1 MINKIF
7 NADDFGIS
15 RGVNQAIFKAH
26 TEGVLNSTSIMI
38 TLKFVPEALE
48 LAKQMPNL
56 KIGLHGNL
64 TNEKA
69 CLPHAE
75 IPLLTD
81 ENGRFKHGFVNLA
94 VLSLLHPKELKR
106 QAKAEIK
113 AQIEK
118 ALAAGINLSH
128 LDSHRHVHMI
138 PAIFKAFM
146 ELQQEYAV
154 PRLRFVNEN
163 PFATI
168 RATQSKEWLSDGGLI
183 KNLVLTS
190 CAVANRLLWGYK
202 SDTYFYSIVNTCK
215 ISRDKVKKIKIP
227 ACYKAVEIGI
237 HPGMP
242 EIDKQYTDDVFDD
255 NILKEYRFKELQTLL
270 DKTIEQEFIR

>member
-15 RGVNQAIFKAH
+15 PGVNQAVFKAH

-48 LAKQMPNL
+48 LAAKMPNL
-56 KIGLHGNL
+56 NIGLHGNL

-69 CLPHAE
+69 VLPHSE

-118 ALAAGINLSH
+118 ARAAGLNLSH
-128 LDSHRHVHMI
+128 LDSHRHIHMI
-138 PAIFKAFM
+138 PTIFKAFM
-146 ELQQEYAV
+146 ELGQEYAI

-168 RATQSKEWLSDGGLI
+168 KATRSKEWMTDGGLI

-190 CAVANRLLWGYK
+190 CAIANRLLWGYK

-227 ACYKAVEIGI
+227 SGYKSVEIGI
-237 HPGMP
+237 HPGIP
-242 EIDKQYTDDVFDD
+242 EIDKQHLSDVFDD
-255 NILKEYRFKELQTLL
+255 NILKEYRLKELETLL
-270 DKTIEQEFIR
+270 DKTVEQEFIR

>member
-38 TLKFVPEALE
+38 TLKYANEALA

-64 TNEKA
+64 TNEYSV
-69 CLPHAE
+69 LPHDE
-75 IPLLTD
+75 IPLLVD
-81 ENGRFKHGFVNLA
+81 QSGKFKHGFVNLA
-94 VLSLLHPKELKR
+94 ILSLLHPKELKR
-106 QAKAEIK
+106 QVKAEIK

-118 ALAAGINLSH
+118 AKENGLVLSH

-146 ELQQEYAV
+146 ELCEEYGI
-154 PRLRFVNEN
+154 PRLRFINEN
-163 PFATI
+163 PLATI
-168 RATQSKEWLSDGGLI
+168 KSTKSKEWVSDGGLI
-183 KNLVLTS
+183 KNLVLVS
-190 CAVANRLLWGYK
+190 CAIANRLLWGYK

-215 ISRDKVKKIKIP
+215 ISRDKVKDIKVP
-227 ACYKAVEIGI
+227 QCYKAVEIGI
-237 HPGMP
+237 HPGLP
-242 EIDKQYTDDVFDD
+242 EIDKQYREDVFDD
-255 NILKEYRFKELQTLL
+255 NILRDYRLRELETLL
-270 DKTIEQEFIR
+270 DKSIEQEFR